1 MIVTAGRGVGVG
13 PLGGFVVSRICRRRL
28 AVAVMVVGLAWLLAV
43 GQARA
48 ALPANC
54 VAGTA
59 SVSCSFAYTGAEQT
73 FAVPSGATSVDVEAI
88 GAAGETSIFGGAVG
102 GRGAVVSGE
111 VAVTGSSTL
120 YVEVGGTPTAPASGC
135 YPANPCTGGFNGGGG
150 GGFYGPGGGG
160 ASDVRT
166 HTRADTAATL
176 ASRLIVA
183 AGGGG
188 GGDNFVT
195 CSPGGAGGDA
205 GVTGGDGPSCGI
217 TGATGGGAGTSS
229 AGGAGGV
236 AAAGNGGS
244 GSLGQ
249 GGESQAS
256 GGGGGGG
263 LYGGGAGGEN
273 DSDESNFA
281 GAGGGGGGSNLVP
294 AGGSGEVTT
303 DPASVV
309 ISYAVPMA
317 SITTPADGAVYAL
330 GQQVSSS
337 FTCADVSGGPGISSC
352 VDQNGNPSGSPVDTS
367 TPGSHTFT
375 VTATNADGLVGQ
387 QSVAYAVAKAS
398 QAIAFTSSPPS
409 PAVFGGSYAP
419 AATGGGSGNPVVFSV
434 DSSSGAGVCSIS
446 SGTVSFT
453 GAGTC
458 VIDAD
463 QAGNADYDAAA
474 QQQQSFTV
482 VKASQAIAF
491 TSSPPSPAVFGGSY
505 APAATGGGSGNPVVF
520 SIDSSSGAGVC
531 SISSGT
537 VSFTGAGTCVID
549 ADQAG
554 NADYDAAAQ
563 QQQSFTVVKAS
574 QAIAFTSSPPS
585 PAVFGGSYTPAATGG
600 GSGNPVVF
608 SIDSSSGA
616 GVCSISSGTVS
627 FTGAGTCVIDADQA
641 GNADY
646 DAAAQQQQ
654 SFTVVKASQ
663 AIAFTSS
670 PPSPAVFGGSY
681 TPAATGGGSGNPV
694 VFSIDSSSGAGV
706 CSIGSGTVSFTGAGT
721 CVIDADQAGNA
732 DYDAAAQQQQSFT
745 VVKPPSALISS
756 PADGQ
761 TFALGQHVVTS
772 FSCAEGADGPGISSC
787 SDSNGASAPAGVLDT
802 SKTGTFAYTVT
813 ARSEDGQ
820 SARASIHYTVAGA
833 PSAQIS
839 SPADGAT
846 YTRGQNTAASYRCRD
861 GASGPGIRACT
872 GTVASGAPIDTS
884 QPGPHTFTVT
894 ATSIDG
900 QQRIVTVHYTVALPS
915 NRFAVRHLEVHHN
928 GTIEFDVTV
937 PYAGQLDV
945 LATSWKPSLRR
956 AVHAMLLRPGPRRYA
971 FARRH
976 LKLARAGTL
985 HLTVRPS
992 ARGRRQVRR
1001 HHRPVRINLWLTYE
1015 PARGTPANAAFT
1027 NLLVTK

>member
-1 MIVTAGRGVGVG
+1 MVVTAGRTVGVG
-13 PLGGFVVSRICRRRL
+13 LLGGSLLSRLCRRRL
-28 AVAVMVVGLAWLLAV
+28 AVAVMVVGLVWLLAV

-59 SVSCSFAYTGAEQT
+59 SVSCTFAYTGAEQT
-73 FAVPSGATSVDVEAI
+73 FAVPSGATSIDVEAI

-102 GRGAVVSGE
+102 GHGAVVSGE

-188 GGDNFVT
+188 GGDDLGP

-205 GVTGGDGPSCGI
+205 GMTGGDGPSCGI

-236 AAAGNGGS
+236 ANGGS

-249 GGESQAS
+249 GGESQGS

-273 DSDESNFA
+273 DVDENGNSA

-367 TPGSHTFT
+367 TLGSHTFT

-387 QSVAYAVAKAS
+387 QSVAYVVKAS

-409 PAVFGGSYAP
+409 PAVFGGSYTP
-419 AATGGGSGNPVVFSV
+419 AATGGGSGNPVVFSI
-434 DSSSGAGVCSIS
+434 DSSSGAGVCSIG

-458 VIDAD
+458 VVDAD

-474 QQQQSFTV
+474 RQQQSFTV

-531 SISSGT
+531 SIGSGT
-537 VSFTGAGTCVID
+537 VSFTGAGTCVVD

-554 NADYDAAAQ
+554 NADYDAAAR

-585 PAVFGGSYTPAATGG
+585 PAVFGGSYA
-600 GSGNPVVF
+600 
-608 SIDSSSGA
+608 
-616 GVCSISSGTVS
+616 
-627 FTGAGTCVIDADQA
+627 
-641 GNADY
+641 
-646 DAAAQQQQ
+646 
-654 SFTVVKASQ
+654 
-663 AIAFTSS
+663 
-670 PPSPAVFGGSY
+670 
-681 TPAATGGGSGNPV
+681 PAATGGGSGNPV

-745 VVKPPSALISS
+745 VVKPPSVLISS

-802 SKTGTFAYTVT
+802 SKAGTFAYTVT
-813 ARSEDGQ
+813 ARSSDGQ
-820 SARASIHYTVAGA
+820 SVRASIHYTVAGA

-846 YTRGQNTAASYRCRD
+846 YTRGQITAASYICRD
-861 GASGPGIRACT
+861 GASGPGIRACI

-884 QPGPHTFTVT
+884 QPGPHTFTVA

-900 QQRIVTVHYTVALPS
+900 QQSIVTVHYTVALPS

-937 PYAGQLDV
+937 PYAGRLDV

-976 LKLARAGTL
+976 LNLARAGTL
-985 HLTVRPS
+985 HLTVRPG

-1001 HHRPVRINLWLTYE
+1001 HHRPVRINLWVTYQ
-1015 PARGTPANAAFT
+1015 PAHGVPANAAFT

>member
-1 MIVTAGRGVGVG
+1 MIVTAGRTVGVG
-13 PLGGFVVSRICRRRL
+13 LLGGSFVSRLCRRL

-188 GGDNFVT
+188 GGDDST
-195 CSPGGAGGDA
+195 GLCSPGGAGGDA
-205 GVTGGDGPSCGI
+205 GMTGGDGPSCGI
-217 TGATGGGAGTSS
+217 TGATGGSAGTSS

-249 GGESQAS
+249 GGESQGS

-273 DSDESNFA
+273 DSDESGNLA

-367 TPGSHTFT
+367 TLGSHTFT
-375 VTATNADGLVGQ
+375 VTATNADGLVAQ
-387 QSVAYAVAKAS
+387 QSVAYTVAKA
-398 QAIAFTSSPPS
+398 
-409 PAVFGGSYAP
+409 
-419 AATGGGSGNPVVFSV
+419 
-434 DSSSGAGVCSIS
+434 
-446 SGTVSFT
+446 
-453 GAGTC
+453 
-458 VIDAD
+458 
-463 QAGNADYDAAA
+463 
-474 QQQQSFTV
+474 
-482 VKASQAIAF
+482 
-491 TSSPPSPAVFGGSY
+491 
-505 APAATGGGSGNPVVF
+505 
-520 SIDSSSGAGVC
+520 
-531 SISSGT
+531 
-537 VSFTGAGTCVID
+537 
-549 ADQAG
+549 
-554 NADYDAAAQ
+554 
-563 QQQSFTVVKAS
+563 

-616 GVCSISSGTVS
+616 GVCSLSSGTVS
-627 FTGAGTCVIDADQA
+627 LTGAGTCVVDADQA

-646 DAAAQQQQ
+646 EPAAEQQQ

-670 PPSPAVFGGSY
+670 PPRPAVFGGSY

-706 CSIGSGTVSFTGAGT
+706 CSLSSGTVSFTGAGT
-721 CVIDADQAGNA
+721 CVVDADQAGNA
-732 DYDAAAQQQQSFT
+732 DYEPAAQQQQSFT

-761 TFALGQHVVTS
+761 TFALGQHVGTS

-787 SDSNGASAPAGVLDT
+787 SDPNGASAPAGVLDT

-813 ARSEDGQ
+813 AASKDGQ

-846 YTRGQNTAASYRCRD
+846 YTRGQITAASYICRD
-861 GASGPGIRACT
+861 GASGPGINACT
-872 GTVASGAPIDTS
+872 GTIASGAPIDTS

-900 QQRIVTVHYTVALPS
+900 QRTAVSVHYTVALPS
-915 NRFAVRHLEVHHN
+915 NRFTVRHLKVHHN

-945 LATSWKPSLRR
+945 LATNWKPSPR
-956 AVHAMLLRPGPRRYA
+956 AVHAMLLRPGPHRYA
-971 FARRH
+971 FAHRH
-976 LKLARAGTL
+976 LNLARAATL
-985 HLTVRPS
+985 HLKIRPT
-992 ARGRRQVRR
+992 ARGRRQVHR
-1001 HHRPVRINLWLTYE
+1001 HHRPVRINLWLTYQ
-1015 PARGTPANAAFT
+1015 PAHGVPANAAFT

>member
-1 MIVTAGRGVGVG
+1 MVVSAGRTVGVG
-13 PLGGFVVSRICRRRL
+13 LLGGSLVSRLCGRRL
-28 AVAVMVVGLAWLLAV
+28 AVAVMVVGLVWLLAV

-54 VAGTA
+54 VAGTV
-59 SVSCSFAYTGAEQT
+59 SVSCTFAYTGAEQT

-88 GAAGETSIFGGAVG
+88 GAAGGTSIFGGAVG

-135 YPANPCTGGFNGGGG
+135 SPANPCTGGFNGGGG

-188 GGDNFVT
+188 GGDDLGP

-205 GVTGGDGPSCGI
+205 GMIGGDGPSCGI

-236 AAAGNGGS
+236 AAAGDGGS

-249 GGESQAS
+249 GGESQGSA
-256 GGGGGGG
+256 GGGGGG

-273 DSDESNFA
+273 DSDENGNLA

-309 ISYAVPMA
+309 ISYALPMA

-367 TPGSHTFT
+367 TLGSHTFT
-375 VTATNADGLVGQ
+375 VTATNSDGLVGQ
-387 QSVAYAVAKAS
+387 QSVAYTVAKAS

-434 DSSSGAGVCSIS
+434 DSSSGAGVCSLG
-446 SGTVSFT
+446 SGTVSLT
-453 GAGTC
+453 GPGTC
-458 VIDAD
+458 VVDAD

-482 VKASQAIAF
+482 VKASQSIAF

-531 SISSGT
+531 SLGSGT
-537 VSFTGAGTCVID
+537 VSFTGPGTCVID

-554 NADYDAAAQ
+554 NADYDPAAQ
-563 QQQSFTVVKAS
+563 R
-574 QAIAFTSSPPS
+574 
-585 PAVFGGSYTPAATGG
+585 
-600 GSGNPVVF
+600 
-608 SIDSSSGA
+608 
-616 GVCSISSGTVS
+616 
-627 FTGAGTCVIDADQA
+627 
-641 GNADY
+641 
-646 DAAAQQQQ
+646 
-654 SFTVVKASQ
+654 
-663 AIAFTSS
+663 
-670 PPSPAVFGGSY
+670 
-681 TPAATGGGSGNPV
+681 
-694 VFSIDSSSGAGV
+694 
-706 CSIGSGTVSFTGAGT
+706 
-721 CVIDADQAGNA
+721 
-732 DYDAAAQQQQSFT
+732 QQSFT
-745 VVKPPSALISS
+745 VVKPPSALIGS

-761 TFALGQHVVTS
+761 TFVLGQHVGTS

-802 SKTGTFAYTVT
+802 SKTGTFAITVT
-813 ARSEDGQ
+813 AKSEDGL

-846 YTRGQNTAASYRCRD
+846 YTRGQNTAASYVCHD
-861 GASGPGIRACT
+861 GASGPGISACT
-872 GTVASGAPIDTS
+872 GTIASGAPIDTS
-884 QPGPHTFTVT
+884 QPGPHSFTVT

-900 QQRIVTVHYTVALPS
+900 QQTIVTVHYTVALPS
-915 NRFAVRHLEVHHN
+915 NRFTVRHLKVHHN
-928 GTIEFDVTV
+928 GTIELDVTV

-976 LKLARAGTL
+976 LKVARAGTL

-1001 HHRPVRINLWLTYE
+1001 HHRPVRINLWITYQ